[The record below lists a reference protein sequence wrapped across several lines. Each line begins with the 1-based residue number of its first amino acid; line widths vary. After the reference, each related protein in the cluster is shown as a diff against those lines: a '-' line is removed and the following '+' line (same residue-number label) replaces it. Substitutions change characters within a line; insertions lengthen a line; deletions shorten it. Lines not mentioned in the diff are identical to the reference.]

1 MDNQHP
7 SVFNSF
13 KDEGSTTIETTLT
26 DRCDNAS

>member
-7 SVFNSF
+7 SIVVYNN
-13 KDEGSTTIETTLT
+13 EGSTTIETTLT